1 MYSRARNPLVLL
13 LTVVLVI
20 SNISAAPAADEAG
33 TLSRRTPSKL
43 IIASHSNYPP
53 YEYYDHLKNRFAG
66 FNVEI
71 LDALAKEMG
80 VSVEYRRLSKLE
92 GLAALREGTVNG
104 VLGIA
109 YSIERDDSFDF
120 TSPLCTISDA
130 IFVRGDVQDIN
141 SVIDLENRTVAV
153 DRGDFIGEV
162 LQKGKRVHIVVNDS
176 YESALRMLDRGD
188 VAAFAGNQL
197 TAQYLVN
204 RLGLRNINIV
214 GAPIHQVGYC
224 IAVQEGNHVLVSSL
238 EKALN
243 VLKENG
249 EYDRIFGR
257 WFGRDLRRH
266 SPLRQFIFLSL
277 GLVVAVL
284 GFAGWMVNRRLRR
297 KVELSAKEL
306 AESRTRFQRK
316 ADEYIS
322 LFEGAND
329 AIFIT
334 DPIDGRFLDVNKKA
348 EELTGY
354 NRSELLQLGMRDIHL
369 PRDAARVDKRIAQ
382 IVAEGSA
389 SFDDAPFLRKD
400 GSVGLVDISASLI
413 EYSGRKVC
421 QSFLRDVTE
430 RRLLER
436 QLVQTEKLASVGTFT
451 AGLAHEIRNP
461 LNSVNLQLLLL
472 ERRIRDGSRDYESE
486 SMQLINIVREE
497 VSRLD
502 NLVTEFL
509 FFAKP
514 LNLDCHPTNLHRT
527 LDDVFALFHVRMT
540 QNSISLERNY
550 MDNLPL
556 LSLDAEKMKQAFIN
570 VVQNAIEAMPLGG
583 ILKVTTQETQ
593 RRVILNIE
601 DTGDGIPEEDLDKVF
616 EVFYS
621 RKETGTGLGLPISLH
636 IIEMHGGTIEIQS
649 KRDHGTTCTI
659 TLPVGPAKYQP
670 LKRENSFGASSY
682 LTRS

>member
-1 MYSRARNPLVLL
+1 MRMKNACIMLIACACLL
-13 LTVVLVI
+13 LLSPAFGAVDEPASSPYVQPTVLVI
-20 SNISAAPAADEAG
+20 
-33 TLSRRTPSKL
+33 
-43 IIASHSNYPP
+43 ASHGNYPP
-53 YEYYDHLKNRFAG
+53 YEFYDHLNGRFEG
-66 FNVEI
+66 FDIDI
-71 LDALAKEMG
+71 LNAVAKEMG
-80 VSVEYRRLSKLE
+80 VTIEYRQMSKLQ
-92 GLAALREGTVNG
+92 GLAALREGRIDG
-104 VLGIA
+104 VLGVA

-120 TSPLCTISDA
+120 TSPICTISDA
-130 IFVRGDVQDIN
+130 VFVRNDVQGIH
-141 SVIDLENRTVAV
+141 SIVDLEGRTVAV

-162 LQKGKRVHIVVNDS
+162 LQKGKRVHIVEDDS
-176 YESALRMLDRGD
+176 YESALRMLERGD

-197 TAQYLVN
+197 TAEYLIKK
-204 RLGLRNINIV
+204 LGLRNIQIV
-214 GAPIHQVGYC
+214 GSPVHQVGYC
-224 IAVQEGNHVLVSSL
+224 IAVKEGNHELVALL
-238 EKALN
+238 EKGLST
-243 VLKENG
+243 LKENG
-249 EYDRIFGR
+249 AYDQIFEH
-257 WFGRDLRRH
+257 WFGTGLRKR
-266 SPLRQFIFLSL
+266 SPLSQFVFLSL
-277 GLVVAVL
+277 GIVVSVL
-284 GFAGWMVNRRLRR
+284 GFAGWMVNRRLRH
-297 KVELSAKEL
+297 KVEISAKEL
-306 AESRTRFQRK
+306 EESRTRFQRK

-322 LFEGAND
+322 LFEGASD

-334 DPIDGRFLDVNKKA
+334 DPVDGRLLDVNKKA

-354 NRSELLQLGMRDIHL
+354 SRRELLQMSMKDIHL
-369 PRDAARVDKRIAQ
+369 PRDAARVEKRIAQ

-389 SFDDAPFLRKD
+389 NFDDAPLLRKD

-436 QLVQTEKLASVGTFT
+436 HLVQTEKLASVGTFT

-472 ERRIRDGSRDYESE
+472 ERRIHGGSRNSETESI
-486 SMQLINIVREE
+486 QLINIIREE

-550 MDNLPL
+550 MDNLPM

-570 VVQNAIEAMPLGG
+570 IVQNSIEAMPSGG
-583 ILKVTTQETQ
+583 KLKVTTSEKQ
-593 RRVILNIE
+593 RRVVLTIE
-601 DTGDGIPEEDLDKVF
+601 DTGDGIPEEDLNRVF
-616 EVFYS
+616 EVFYTK
-621 RKETGTGLGLPISLH
+621 KEKGTGLGLSISLH
-636 IIEMHGGTIEIQS
+636 IIEMHGGTIELQS
-649 KRDHGTTCTI
+649 KAGEGTRCAI

-670 LKRENSFGASSY
+670 ARRENSLSAWSY